1 MEGQCL
7 CGAIEISAPSIKTI
21 ALCHCS
27 MCRRWGS
34 GPMHALH
41 CEGEVNFSGA
51 TPSRY
56 QSSEWAER
64 GFCGQCGTHLFY
76 YLRPAN
82 QYILSAGLFPEQN
95 FSVTQEIFVDEKPAY
110 YSLQADS
117 KKMTGAEVFAQYSQ

>member
-1 MEGQCL
+1 MKGQCL
-7 CGAIEISAPSIKTI
+7 CGAIEINAPAINTI

-76 YLRPAN
+76 YLLPAD
-82 QYILSAGLFPEQN
+82 QYILSAGLFPEQD
-95 FSVTQEIFVDEKPAY
+95 FTVTQEIFVDERPTY
-110 YSLQADS
+110 YPLQTDS
-117 KKMTGAEVFAQYSQ
+117 KKMTGAEVFALYSQ